1 MPRDVASVLKRRCC
15 DVMTYP
21 SCESFHW
28 LYMFHLW
35 MPTVDNYNYKVSK
48 YLGTVILA
56 NPISL
61 STYESPTSHIS
72 KDLAYHM
79 SSVKHLCLFIVLERI
94 CLFKDI
100 LPSRTFVLWNL
111 SRPLYALFY
120 SKQIRQQYFN
130 IKTSLYDIS
139 WAAFAII
146 HCIQWQTY
154 SMFAKLCPYL
164 QLY

>member
-1 MPRDVASVLKRRCC
+1 
-15 DVMTYP
+15 
-21 SCESFHW
+21 
-28 LYMFHLW
+28 
-35 MPTVDNYNYKVSK
+35 MPTADNYNYKVSK

-72 KDLAYHM
+72 EDLAYDM
-79 SSVKHLCLFIVLERI
+79 SFVKHLCLLLFLERI

-100 LPSRTFVLWNL
+100 LPSRTFVLWQL

-130 IKTSLYDIS
+130 IKTSLYDSS

-146 HCIQWQTY
+146 HCIQ
-154 SMFAKLCPYL
+154 
-164 QLY
+164 